1 MGREPRATVTRVT
14 PAGRGLRG
22 WPRDR
27 PHAHDLGRAAMGC
40 VRLAPAVRVHLEPV
54 PLPHPLRPDTRS
66 CAACQLPCSYERE
79 RVVAPCLPP
88 PRPTPRGATSSPCP
102 PDSPP
107 GLRLTTLTLLKALVG
122 CLSSVPQTVSGA
134 CHQCPGGDAR
144 GGHPGMGVCREVS
157 TLGPR
162 PWMPGALQ
170 VLSARRPWFH
180 VVSTSTFPPSS
191 WVSSLRAAP
200 LPSSPTGSLFVYVS
214 GPRKFTSPCGSR
226 CGHAIIHLVGQ
237 TVWLRSPG
245 APPATR
251 LYVELSPVVP
261 GLGSGFI

>member
-1 MGREPRATVTRVT
+1 MGREPRATVPGSPQLAGASEAGPGTGHTPMTLAERRWGVSGWHLLSGSTWNLCPCHTPCALTLGPAQPVSYRVATR
-14 PAGRGLRG
+14 GRGWWL
-22 WPRDR
+22 
-27 PHAHDLGRAAMGC
+27 HA
-40 VRLAPAVRVHLEPV
+40 
-54 PLPHPLRPDTRS
+54 S
-66 CAACQLPCSYERE
+66 
-79 RVVAPCLPP
+79 PP
-88 PRPTPRGATSSPCP
+88 PRPTPRGANSSPCL

-200 LPSSPTGSLFVYVS
+200 LPSSPTGPFFVYVS
-214 GPRKFTSPCGSR
+214 GPQKFTSPCGSR
-226 CGHAIIHLVGQ
+226 RGHAIIHLVGQ

-245 APPATR
+245 APLATR